1 VNRLPSFPISRA
13 AVLSVLPL
21 LALAACTSDQ
31 EAEAP
36 RTGAAGVSELSE
48 EEIMERAREIHA
60 RVISIDTH
68 IDIPNNF
75 AAAPDTDPGV
85 RGRFQNDLPKMR
97 EGGLDAAFF
106 IVYVGQGDRTPEGY
120 ANAIRLTS
128 GKFDG
133 IRRMAYEMYPDQ
145 IDLAYSAAD
154 VERIHGEGKLVAL
167 IGVENA
173 YAIGTDVAQW
183 ARYHELGA
191 RYVSLTHNG
200 YSDFGDAAVRG
211 APRDQDADAQWGGL
225 SPLGEEAVDELNR
238 LGIMVDV
245 SHASKETMMDIVA
258 RSRAP
263 VIASHSSI
271 KAVADHPRN
280 LDDEQLRAIAA
291 NNGVAQT
298 TALGGFVKVQPQER
312 ADAIAEL
319 RAAFRIESGA
329 DIQALDS
336 EDRANFDAGMADI
349 EERFPPAT
357 LADYIDHVDHAVNL
371 VGVDHVGISSDFD
384 GGGGVVGW
392 MDTSETLNVT
402 VELVRRGYSEEE
414 IRKLWGGNL
423 LRVMRDAERVARE
436 LQRES

>member
-1 VNRLPSFPISRA
+1 VNPSPSLPVSRA
-13 AVLSVLPL
+13 LLLPVLPL
-21 LALAACTSDQ
+21 LALAACAPDQ
-31 EAEAP
+31 PADSPRAGAEAV
-36 RTGAAGVSELSE
+36 AELTE
-48 EEIMERAREIHA
+48 EGLLERAREIHA
-60 RVISIDTH
+60 RVITIDTH

-120 ANAIRLTS
+120 ADANRIAT

-133 IRRMAYEMYPDQ
+133 IRRMTYEMYPDQ
-145 IDLAYSAAD
+145 IELAYSADD

-173 YAIGTDVAQW
+173 YGIGTDLSRW

-211 APRDQDADAQWGGL
+211 EPREQDMDARWGGL
-225 SPLGEEAVDELNR
+225 SPLGEEAVGELNR

-263 VIASHSSI
+263 IIASHSSI

-319 RAAFRIESGA
+319 RAAFGIESAA

-336 EDRANFDAGMADI
+336 EDRANFDAEMADI
-349 EERFPPAT
+349 EARFPPAT
-357 LADYIDHVDHAVNL
+357 LADYIDHVDYAVNL

-423 LRVMRDAERVARE
+423 LRVMRDVERVGRE
-436 LQRES
+436 LRGES